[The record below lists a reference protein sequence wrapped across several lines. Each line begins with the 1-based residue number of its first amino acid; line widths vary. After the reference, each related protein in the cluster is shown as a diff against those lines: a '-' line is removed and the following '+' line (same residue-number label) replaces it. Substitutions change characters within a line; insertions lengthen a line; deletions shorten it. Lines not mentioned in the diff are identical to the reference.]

1 MIAELQRAETR
12 STDQDVSRLR
22 AQAIPRSEAA
32 TTLFER
38 QDVRAYVEEMT
49 TTGSFVH
56 QMATGVLERD
66 KYLRYLAQDAHFL
79 FHFNRAYAAALIK
92 AESVETQRV
101 YHELIGGVLDELKL
115 HRGACER
122 WGVSEAQEP
131 HVVHPAAQAYIDFLQ
146 ELHSRDL
153 DELIAGMVPCMRLYA
168 SLGRR
173 FLHEDPTVDVRSS
186 PYLEWFE
193 AYGGPEMESLAR
205 RLETLLPVAV
215 DARVAAAYV
224 EAARLERDFFAAHA

>member
-1 MIAELQRAETR
+1 M
-12 STDQDVSRLR
+12 
-22 AQAIPRSEAA
+22 QAIRRSEAA
-32 TTLFER
+32 TELFER
-38 QDVRAYVEEMT
+38 PDVRAYVEEMT

-56 QMATGVLERD
+56 QMATGVLERE

-79 FHFNRAYAAALIK
+79 FHFNRAYAAALMK
-92 AESVETQRV
+92 AETVESQRV

-122 WGVSEAQEP
+122 WGVTEAQE

-146 ELHSRDL
+146 ELHSRDA
-153 DELIAGMVPCMRLYA
+153 DELVAGMVPCMRLYA
-168 SLGRR
+168 ALGRR
-173 FLHEDPTVDVRSS
+173 FLHDDPTIDVSRS

-205 RLETLLPVAV
+205 RLETLLPVAP
-215 DARVAAAYV
+215 DARVAAAYA
-224 EAARLERDFFAAHA
+224 EAMRLERDFFAAHA